1 MRFIGEISALTAAAI
16 WAASSMMITH
26 VSQKIGSLQTNMAR
40 MLIALCFFIGAIALF
55 RLPVQLS
62 STQMWYFVLSS
73 LIGIVIGDTFLFKAF
88 QHIGARLSML
98 IMAFSPAMS
107 ALLAWIF
114 LGETLSLFGVFGM
127 FVTLGGIAL
136 VVLERREQTTHT
148 PHLSRSGLIY
158 ATLGALGQ
166 AVGVIFAKLA
176 FAEGSVNGFV
186 AAFFRIFVAAIFL
199 LPTLFLMKQYRNPI
213 PRILGNTRLLFMTVF
228 SSFLGAFLG
237 ISLSLIAIEH
247 TAVGIAST
255 LMATS
260 PVLMLPMVSVAYKER
275 LSWKAI
281 VGASIAVFGV
291 AMLFLF
297 E

>member
-1 MRFIGEISALTAAAI
+1 MIFIGEISALTAAAI

-40 MLIALCFFIGAIALF
+40 MLIALCFFVGAIALF
-55 RLPVQLS
+55 RLPIQLS

-114 LGETLSLFGVFGM
+114 LGETLSLFGVAGI

-136 VVLERREQTTHT
+136 VVLERREQTPHT
-148 PHLSRSGLIY
+148 PHLSRAGLIY

-166 AVGVIFAKLA
+166 AVGVIYAKLA

-186 AAFFRIFVAAIFL
+186 AAFVRILIATIFL
-199 LPTLFLMKQYRNPI
+199 LPTLFMMKQYRNPLPQI
-213 PRILGNTRLLFMTVF
+213 FQDKWLLFTIVF

-247 TAVGIAST
+247 TAVGVAST

-260 PVLMLPMVSVAYKER
+260 PVLMLPMVRVAYKER

-281 VGASIAVFGV
+281 VGACIAVFGV